1 MNVLYIS
8 YDGILDPV
16 GQSQVIPYL
25 SGLIKKGASITLISF
40 EKKDKLKS
48 KYATSVQSDLI
59 TTGIKWIPL
68 RYHKKPIIAATSF
81 DIVQGLLV
89 GLLIT
94 WRDSIKI
101 IHARGY
107 ITGLIALFIK
117 KLTKVSF
124 IFDMRGFWADEK
136 ADAGTWSSH
145 SIIYRLTKYLER
157 VFICGSDEIVVLTKK
172 ARKTIQDK
180 FERNHVSVIPCCVD
194 LELFKPC
201 LSDNSNLNLPPG
213 RFIVTYLGSVGT
225 FYRFDEIVHFYSL
238 LREEIPEAFFLAI
251 TNNDLPLISETLSH
265 YSIESNNYLI
275 TSVVHPEVPTIL
287 KQSTISLIFYHRPLS
302 GVGCCPIKFGESLS
316 CGVPVV
322 INSGIGDCD
331 QIVQK
336 ERVGVVIGKYTEDA
350 YKEAIKS
357 IQELLK
363 EGNTL
368 RERCRKVAEM
378 YFPLDVGE
386 QRYWEI
392 YRRLRNPKGSPIPSL

>member
-25 SGLIKKGASITLISF
+25 SGLITKGASITLISF
-40 EKKDKLKS
+40 EKKDKLMS
-48 KYATSVQSDLI
+48 TYAATIQSDLI
-59 TTGIKWIPL
+59 TKGIKWIPL
-68 RYHKKPIIAATSF
+68 RYHKKPIVAATSF
-81 DIVQGLLV
+81 DIIQGLLV
-89 GLLIT
+89 GLFIT
-94 WRDSIKI
+94 WRDGIKI

-107 ITGLIALFIK
+107 ITGLIALLIK

-136 ADAGTWSSH
+136 ADAKAWFPEGTL
-145 SIIYRLTKYLER
+145 YRLTKYMER
-157 VFICGSDEIVVLTKK
+157 IFICGSDEIVVLTKK
-172 ARKTIQDK
+172 ARKTLEEK
-180 FERNHVSVIPCCVD
+180 FKHNHASVIPCCVD
-194 LELFKPC
+194 MEHFKPC
-201 LSDNSNLNLPPG
+201 PSDNSNLNIPQG

-238 LREEIPEAFFLAI
+238 LREEIPNAFFLAI
-251 TNNDLPLISETLSH
+251 TNNDLPLISETLSD

-336 ERVGVVIGKYTEDA
+336 ERVGVVIDEYTEKSYA
-350 YKEAIKS
+350 RAIEALK
-357 IQELLK
+357 ELLR
-363 EGNTL
+363 EGNSL
-368 RERCRKVAEM
+368 QERCRKVA
-378 YFPLDVGE
+378 
-386 QRYWEI
+386 QRYFSLEMGTEEYWKI
-392 YRRLRNPKGSPIPSL
+392 YQRLQV

>member
-1 MNVLYIS
+1 MNVLYMS

-25 SGLIKKGASITLISF
+25 SGLIMKGASITLISF

-59 TTGIKWIPL
+59 TKGIKWIPL

-89 GLLIT
+89 GLFIT
-94 WRDSIKI
+94 WRDGIKI

-136 ADAGTWSSH
+136 ADAKAWFPEG
-145 SIIYRLTKYLER
+145 ILYRLTKYMER
-157 VFICGSDEIVVLTKK
+157 MFICGSDEIVVLTKK
-172 ARKTIQDK
+172 ARKTLEDK

-201 LSDNSNLNLPPG
+201 PGDNSNLNLPPW

-336 ERVGVVIGKYTEDA
+336 ERVGVVIDEYTEKSYGRA
-350 YKEAIKS
+350 IEALK
-357 IQELLK
+357 ELLR
-363 EGNTL
+363 EGNSL
-368 RERCRKVAEM
+368 QERCRKVA
-378 YFPLDVGE
+378 
-386 QRYWEI
+386 QRYFSLEI
-392 YRRLRNPKGSPIPSL
+392 GTEEYWKIYQRLQGY